1 MANKLVV
8 SLSPHVH
15 SGDSVQ
21 KNMYW
26 VCIALVPA
34 LLCSFVSFGVDLTT
48 VPDEETFAYYQLGDV
63 HHFVQNGYLLRF
75 DGEKTLGLY
84 RFAEDMLLEHNLLEE
99 ADPET
104 EAIASRMEIRL
115 KAYLQQLLARIVQ
128 DRLTLPDTGRDED

>member
-34 LLCSFVSFGVDLTT
+34 LLVHQLWCGCYHNHSHIRGCVCVLRVGHQQVHA
-48 VPDEETFAYYQLGDV
+48 EEPKD
-63 HHFVQNGYLLRF
+63 
-75 DGEKTLGLY
+75 Y
-84 RFAEDMLLEHNLLEE
+84 R
-99 ADPET
+99 
-104 EAIASRMEIRL
+104 
-115 KAYLQQLLARIVQ
+115 Y
-128 DRLTLPDTGRDED
+128 